1 MCVRRSFE
9 ILLELALS
17 FAKNVSVSMT
27 LCCNAFITVMQA
39 AEVRDLNDPA
49 NARDLPSI
57 RTLLR
62 QPQMR
67 PRPMV
72 IGKIRI
78 KSALEMPRV
87 QNHEMI
93 QALSSDR
100 AN

>member
-1 MCVRRSFE
+1 
-9 ILLELALS
+9 
-17 FAKNVSVSMT
+17 
-27 LCCNAFITVMQA
+27 MQA

-49 NARDLPSI
+49 NARDLPSVQ
-57 RTLLR
+57 TLLR
-62 QPQMR
+62 QPEVR

-87 QNHEMI
+87 EDHEMV
-93 QALSSDR
+93 QALSSER

>member
-1 MCVRRSFE
+1 
-9 ILLELALS
+9 
-17 FAKNVSVSMT
+17 
-27 LCCNAFITVMQA
+27 MQA

-49 NARDLPSI
+49 NARDLPSV

-62 QPQMR
+62 HSQMR
-67 PRPMV
+67 PRLMV

-87 QNHEMI
+87 QDHEMV

-100 AN
+100 ANEAFSIRILPGTADRRERLFNV